1 MRIYSFECSCARS
14 CFVTP
19 VPPSSDLP
27 NIIRSI
33 MGMFRTLLLSAS
45 AAGFV
50 GASLSPRI
58 SDPSQACAAL
68 KQNYPNTTLLP
79 EDEGYKG
86 ENEGTFV
93 QIQNPLCPHS

>member
-14 CFVTP
+14 SFVAS

-27 NIIRSI
+27 TIIRSI

-45 AAGFV
+45 AASFV
-50 GASLSPRI
+50 AAKVSPRI

-79 EDEGYKG
+79 EDEGYKD
-86 ENEGTFV
+86 ENEGLST
-93 QIQNPLCPHS
+93 

>member
-1 MRIYSFECSCARS
+1 
-14 CFVTP
+14 
-19 VPPSSDLP
+19 
-27 NIIRSI
+27 
-33 MGMFRTLLLSAS
+33 MGMFRTLILSAS

-50 GASLSPRI
+50 EANISPRL
-58 SDPSQACAAL
+58 SDPSQACAVL

-93 QIQNPLCPHS
+93 